1 MNDMNKLKFRLN
13 KLLNIYGVSGDEY
26 RVRKYIKK
34 EIKDVVDS
42 CEIDSYG
49 NLLAVKKFGTGEG
62 AVVLL
67 NSHMDTVK
75 KTEKDKIVVENDGL
89 FVAYHAGKRSIL
101 GADDR
106 AGIAIILSILDN
118 MPKEFNGTLKL
129 AFLRE
134 EEIGCVGSSNVDVRF
149 YDDVDLA
156 ITFDRRGNSDIVVG
170 TWGTPF
176 CSTATGNFLFDVAK
190 KAGFDY
196 SPTEGGVSDAMT
208 FSSNGINS
216 INLSVGYENEHTVN
230 EFLVYKDFVIAYEFG
245 LEIMKNVNRGVK
257 MFGEVPAYS
266 NAWIEA
272 YVPSKYS
279 YKSGKSKTY
288 NDDLYDYDYGYD
300 TADTWNYGS
309 DYENKNNYYQ
319 ADPFVYTID
328 KEIVISDGI
337 YEIYTDV
344 DNVNSLISQLENARD
359 VLEKSLKYVK

>member
-34 EIKDVVDS
+34 EIKDSVDT

-49 NLLAVKKFGTGEG
+49 NLLATKQFGTGEG
-62 AVVLL
+62 AVILL

-75 KTEKDKIVVENDGL
+75 KTERDKVVVETDGL
-89 FVAYHAGKRSIL
+89 FVAYSAGKRSVL

-156 ITFDRRGNSDIVVG
+156 ITFDRKGNSDIVVG

-230 EFLVYKDFVIAYEFG
+230 EFLVYKDLVIAYEFG

-272 YVPSKYS
+272 YVPKY
-279 YKSGKSKTY
+279 YKSNSTKTSY
-288 NDDLYDYDYGYD
+288 NQDLYDYDYD
-300 TADTWNYGS
+300 TADTWNYGVY
-309 DYENKNNYYQ
+309 DDRKDGYYQ
-319 ADPFVYTID
+319 ADPFVYTVD
-328 KEIVISDGI
+328 KEIIVSDGI

-344 DNVNSLISQLENARD
+344 DHVNSLIKQLENARD
-359 VLEKSLKYVK
+359 ILEKKLTYTK

>member
-34 EIKDVVDS
+34 EIKDSVDT
-42 CEIDSYG
+42 CEIDAYG
-49 NLLAVKKFGTGEG
+49 NLLATKQFGNGEG

-75 KTEKDKIVVENDGL
+75 KTERDKIVVEADGV
-89 FVAYHAGKRSIL
+89 FVAYYAGKRAVL

-106 AGIAIILSILDN
+106 AGIAIILSMLDN

-156 ITFDRRGNSDIVVG
+156 ITFDRKGNKDIVVG

-176 CSTATGNFLFDVAK
+176 CSTATGNFLHDVAK

-196 SPTEGGVSDAMT
+196 SPTEGGVSDALT

-216 INLSVGYENEHTVN
+216 INLSVGYENEHTDN
-230 EFLVYKDFVIAYEFG
+230 EFLIYKDFVIAYEYG
-245 LEIMKNVNRGVK
+245 LEIMKSVNRGVK

-272 YVPSKYS
+272 YVPS
-279 YKSGKSKTY
+279 YKSKSKGSESAY
-288 NDDLYDYDYGYD
+288 RYEYDKYGYSS
-300 TADTWNYGS
+300 TDTW
-309 DYENKNNYYQ
+309 DYADYYDGYFQ
-319 ADPFVYTID
+319 SQPFVYSVDRQVI
-328 KEIVISDGI
+328 ISDGVH
-337 YEIYTDV
+337 EIGTDI
-344 DNVNSLISQLENARD
+344 DDIDSLISQLESTRD
-359 VLEKSLKYVK
+359 LLRKTAVTYA